1 MENLEKFIVKAK
13 ANGWVGAE
21 SGGKK
26 IGSPRRGSLDVV
38 YEEGDFFYQDSFVGL
53 TDFCG
58 QEHICFKDE
67 PIWSMAYYGYLV
79 RPDLF
84 NGSRTVEVLKKALAE
99 MYRQNRFLGS
109 FEYHYQQCEYRDSN
123 RGDFKNFEGREEILL
138 EGTLV
143 YELRYFG
150 GLVRK

>member
-21 SGGKK
+21 PGGRK
-26 IGSPRRGSLDVV
+26 IPSSRVGAFDIVFN
-38 YEEGDFFYQDSFVGL
+38 EGNFFYQDSFVGL
-53 TDFCG
+53 SDFCG

-67 PIWSMAYYGYLV
+67 PVWSQAYYGYIV

-84 NGSRTVEVLKKALAE
+84 DRHLAVQILKLALGH
-99 MYRQNRFLGS
+99 MYGQGKFLGG
-109 FEYHYQQCEYRDSN
+109 FEFHQEKYEYRDVN
-123 RGDFKNFEGREEILL
+123 QGDFRNFHGKEEILSSGVL
-138 EGTLV
+138 L